1 MSAPFRAESTADFRA
16 AYKEGRS
23 SPEAVARRVLEA
35 TAESEALDPPLR
47 VFIAQE
53 EDDLMAQ
60 AQASAA
66 RWARGEPLGL
76 LDGVPVAVKD
86 ELDQAGYPTTVG
98 TSFLGQE
105 PAKED
110 ATCVDRLRR
119 AGALLIGK
127 ANMQEIGLGITGI
140 NPHHG
145 AVRNPHHTGRATG
158 GSSSGSGAAV
168 AAGLCPV
175 SVGADGGGSVRIP
188 AALCGVVGIK
198 PTFGRISEHGAAPV
212 CWSVA
217 HIGPLAANVQDTALT
232 LELMAGP
239 DRADPNSW
247 GQPPLELGDLDGGV
261 EGLRVGWSEAWAQQA
276 EPEVMAAARAAV
288 ARLEEAGATLVRLDP
303 PDTDL
308 IRVVLSVTIGVEMAA
323 SQFEHW
329 QQDKRRYGA
338 DTRALLQLA
347 NEVRAVDYVR
357 AQRFRGL
364 IADQF
369 AAMLQAVDVIATP
382 ATAATAPPVRDD
394 ALSDGQSDD
403 LVLEQM
409 TAYSY
414 AANLTGHP
422 ALTVPAGYDSEGMP
436 VGLQL
441 MGQHWDEATLLRCG
455 RVVERGHVGKAPGVH
470 YRLLP

>member
-1 MSAPFRAESTADFRA
+1 MSAPFKAESVADFTA
-16 AYKEGRS
+16 AYREGRS
-23 SPEAVARRVLEA
+23 TPEAVAQRVLRA
-35 TAESEALDPPLR
+35 TAESESLDPPMR
-47 VFIAQE
+47 VFIAQY
-53 EDDLMAQ
+53 EDDVLEQ
-60 AQASAA
+60 ARASSA
-66 RWARGEPLGL
+66 RWAKGAPLGP

-86 ELDQAGYPTTVG
+86 ELDQRGYPTTVG
-98 TSFLGQE
+98 TRFKGEENSTR
-105 PAKED
+105 D
-110 ATCVDRLRR
+110 ATSVARLRQ
-119 AGALLIGK
+119 AGAMFIGK

-145 AVRNPHHTGRATG
+145 AVRNPHDPGRITG

-175 SVGADGGGSVRIP
+175 SLGADGGGSVRIP

-198 PTFGRISEHGAAPV
+198 PTFGRVSEHGAAPV

-217 HIGPLAANVQDTALT
+217 HVGPLAATVDDTALA
-232 LELMAGP
+232 LGLIAGVDP
-239 DRADPNSW
+239 SDANTRA
-247 GQPPLELGDLDGGV
+247 QPPLDLSGMGDGI
-261 EGLRVGWSEAWAQQA
+261 EGLRVGWSEAWASQA

-288 ARLEEAGATLVRLDP
+288 ARLEQAGARLVRLDP

-308 IRVVLSVTIGVEMAA
+308 IRVVLSLTIGVEMAA
-323 SQFEHW
+323 SQYEPW
-329 QQDKRRYGA
+329 NEDRRRYGA

-347 NEVRAVDYVR
+347 HTVPAVDYVR

-364 IADQF
+364 IARQF
-369 AAMLQAVDVIATP
+369 ADMLAQADVIATP
-382 ATAATAPPVRDD
+382 TTAATASPILDD
-394 ALSDGQSDD
+394 ALTDGQSDD

-414 AANLTGHP
+414 AANLTGMP
-422 ALTVPAGYDSEGMP
+422 ALTVPAGYDGADLP

-441 MGQHWDEATLLRCG
+441 MGRHWDEALLLRCG
-455 RVVERGHVGKAPGVH
+455 RVVERGHTPQAPAVH